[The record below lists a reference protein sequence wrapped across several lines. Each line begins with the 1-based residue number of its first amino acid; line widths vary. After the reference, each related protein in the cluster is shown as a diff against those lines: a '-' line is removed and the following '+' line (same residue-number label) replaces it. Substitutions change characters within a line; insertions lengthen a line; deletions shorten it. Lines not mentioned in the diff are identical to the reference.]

1 MKIGKRMREALL
13 ISHIKP
19 WYLILTVLIIEM
31 CIRDSSSSTS
41 HIILGLMMLVLN
53 KLEITFCVSLA
64 FELYPIMGYEI
75 NSSIQTSSFTD
86 KGCSGAVIR
95 IKS

>member
-1 MKIGKRMREALL
+1 MDI
-13 ISHIKP
+13 
-19 WYLILTVLIIEM
+19 
-31 CIRDSSSSTS
+31 SSSTS